1 MSTNYQKQIAKNKGA
16 VISTFVV
23 AFFAT
28 YVVMGGGGFS
38 LKSAEVAVVPQ
49 GTEEAVAQEQLAQV
63 SSVSTAAN
71 IPVITSYAIFGYG
84 SATSTLVLSG
94 SGFSTTSNMVTI
106 CRVTETGAC
115 ASRRSDVIFIYD
127 VRAFPDSA
135 TSSKIVFNLPRTYSN
150 GTLTRAYQSHLLA
163 VYNKTTK
170 KYSGRIRLQSLL
182 HGDQIVPAAIWTL
195 VSAPGPIVTRPSYLG
210 ATSTITAQMT
220 FRVRAQG
227 GTLLKPNIRDFG
239 LAFVSS
245 LSSTSSIQNATKVI
259 GAGYPGFYS
268 IIDSISPSDS
278 SVGDGGEY
286 LVTVKSIFVPQRQ
299 NQRTELVYY
308 TATSTKA
315 MIGGKVYYSTG
326 NNGKGWR
333 TTGVYFP

>member
-16 VISTFVV
+16 VISTLVV
-23 AFFAT
+23 AFLAT
-28 YVVMGGGGFS
+28 YMVMSNGGFS
-38 LKSAEVAVVPQ
+38 LKSAKVAGVPQ
-49 GTEEAVAQEQLAQV
+49 GAEEAAALEQLAQV
-63 SSVSTAAN
+63 SSVGTAAN

-106 CRVTETGAC
+106 CRVTESGAC
-115 ASRRSDVIFIYD
+115 ASRRPDVIFIYD
-127 VRAFPDSA
+127 IRAFPESA
-135 TSSKIVFNLPRTYSN
+135 TSSKIAFNLPRTYSN
-150 GTLTRAYQSHLLA
+150 GTLTQVYQPHLLA

-195 VSAPGPIVTRPSYLG
+195 VS
-210 ATSTITAQMT
+210 
-220 FRVRAQG
+220 AQG

-278 SVGDGGEY
+278 SVGDSGEY
-286 LVTVKSIFVPQRQ
+286 LVTVKSIFVPQQQ
-299 NQRTELVYY
+299 NQRTELMYY

-315 MIGGKVYYSTG
+315 MVGGKVYYSTG